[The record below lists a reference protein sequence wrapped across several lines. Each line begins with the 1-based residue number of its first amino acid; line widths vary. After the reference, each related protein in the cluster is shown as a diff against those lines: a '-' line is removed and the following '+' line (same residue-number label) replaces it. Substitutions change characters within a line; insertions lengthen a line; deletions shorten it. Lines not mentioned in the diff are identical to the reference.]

1 MSGHGKQLLDEDT
14 FLDQSRM
21 SEESRPASIVKKYNL
36 LNKSVFCRC
45 LIMEVL
51 EHGEKGAR
59 PPTAFLCVGCRVY
72 VVMDASMI
80 LAGRTKYDV

>member
-21 SEESRPASIVKKYNL
+21 SDESRPVSIVKKYNL
-36 LNKSVFCRC
+36 L
-45 LIMEVL
+45 
-51 EHGEKGAR
+51 GEKGAR